1 MQCSLVPRM
10 ASVRFAPP
18 MADKQL
24 YGRKGLPLSERE
36 MTGLRD
42 LGTVLKRA
50 RLGLGWS
57 QRGLESRSGVDQT
70 TISRLENGRLVNFS
84 LQRLASLIQVLRG
97 RFDINDLD

>member
-1 MQCSLVPRM
+1 MWSHRTVTQ
-10 ASVRFAPP
+10 
-18 MADKQL
+18 KQL

-36 MTGLRD
+36 MIGLRD
-42 LGTVLKRA
+42 LGTVIKRA

-84 LQRLASLIQVLRG
+84 LQRLASLIQALRG
-97 RFDINDLD
+97 RFDINDFD

>member
-1 MQCSLVPRM
+1 VWSHRQV
-10 ASVRFAPP
+10 
-18 MADKQL
+18 ADKQL

-36 MTGLRD
+36 MAGLRD
-42 LGTVLKRA
+42 LGTVIKRA

-84 LQRLASLIQVLRG
+84 LQRLASLIQALRG
-97 RFDINDLD
+97 RFDINDFE

>member
-1 MQCSLVPRM
+1 MWSHR
-10 ASVRFAPP
+10 P
-18 MADKQL
+18 MVEKQL

-57 QRGLESRSGVDQT
+57 QRGLERRSGVDQT

-84 LQRLASLIQVLRG
+84 LQRLASLIQALRG
-97 RFDINDLD
+97 RFDISDFD

>member
-1 MQCSLVPRM
+1 MWSHRPV
-10 ASVRFAPP
+10 AE
-18 MADKQL
+18 KQL

-57 QRGLESRSGVDQT
+57 QRGLERRSGVDQT

-84 LQRLASLIQVLRG
+84 LQRLASLIQALRG
-97 RFDINDLD
+97 RFDINDFD